1 MPIRFVLVATRHP
14 GNIGA
19 TARALT
25 TMGFRELWLVAP
37 ESFPHAEATALAAG
51 ADEILV
57 QARVVPNLLEAVADC
72 GLVYATSA
80 RPRSA
85 YYWPTFSPREAAPRL
100 LAAGRDGEAAL
111 VFGNERTGLS
121 NEELALCAGVIRI
134 PTDSSFESLN
144 LAQAVQVLAYELRTQ
159 GDEAPAAV
167 ARAVPLAP
175 TAEVERLLGHLD
187 AVLTEVDFTDRSG
200 GPHLLERFRRVFARA
215 ELDAEEVSI
224 LRGFLAAVQSKR
236 RRAGSG
242 A

>member
-1 MPIRFVLVATRHP
+1 VPIRFVLVATRHP

-25 TMGFRELWLVAP
+25 TMGFGELWLVAP

-51 ADEILV
+51 ADEILMR
-57 QARVVPNLLEAVADC
+57 ARVVPTLAEALADC

-85 YYWPTFSPREAAPRL
+85 YYWPTHTPRSAAPKL
-100 LAAGRDGEAAL
+100 LAAGRDGQAAL

-121 NEELALCAGVIRI
+121 NEELALCGGVIRI
-134 PTDSSFESLN
+134 PTDARFESLN
-144 LAQAVQVLAYELRTQ
+144 LAQAVQVLAYELFTQ
-159 GDEAPAAV
+159 GAEPPAV
-167 ARAVPLAP
+167 SARAVPLAP

-187 AVLTEVDFTDRSG
+187 QVLTEVDFTDRSG
-200 GPHLLERFRRVFARA
+200 GPHLLERFRRVLARA
-215 ELDAEEVSI
+215 ELDTEEVAI
-224 LRGFLAAVQSKR
+224 LRGFLAAVQARR